1 MLGDVLPFSG
11 FLSGEG
17 FIHGRP
23 KEKATK
29 APSWRVFSVSLRIY
43 FSSIFSWNSLPA
55 GHESQ
60 LQVMDASSLGCNCNW
75 AATAALP
82 YETRSVLQD
91 AVGSVDLPIALAG
104 WKDGGQRSKT
114 LSSAALV
121 EKLLVQSCVCVCV
134 CPGTGSLQTQDILID
149 S

>member
-121 EKLLVQSCVCVCV
+121 EKLLVQSCVCVC
-134 CPGTGSLQTQDILID
+134 PGTGSLQTQDILID